1 MFYDNMMTDAEKAI
15 QAEVRAF
22 VRDEVSPDL
31 IRAMDKDEI
40 EYPREYV
47 EKLAARNLLGL
58 RFDPKWGGRGL
69 SWTAE
74 VIAEEEIGVLG
85 TALGCAFV
93 MPSIVGEALHIFGTE
108 AQKEKFL
115 KPILQGKLIC
125 AEALTEPRGG
135 SDFFGATTTA
145 ALKNDHF
152 IVNGQKR
159 FVVGATEADVFLVY
173 CRTNFDEHAH
183 KYDRIS
189 ALLIER
195 GPGVETEYQYG
206 LMGTRG
212 GGTGRLVFRNVRVP
226 KENLISDI
234 NAGALVFHQ
243 MMIPERLTSAA
254 ASLGVRAGLDL
265 AVRYSDKRFAF
276 GKAIRKYQG
285 VNFMVA
291 DAITQLDAAR
301 AIVYMA
307 ARAVDTGAPNARR
320 IVSEAKKF
328 ATDAA
333 WEIAN
338 KAMQIMG
345 GIGYTEVYPIEKIVR
360 DIRLTQIWTGTNEI
374 MNLLIQHEYYREIL
388 ASSSSLRNVEMDAGE
403 ADGDPEKCYTDEDM
417 WRVHGKLS

>member
-1 MFYDNMMTDAEKAI
+1 MFYDSMMTDAEKAI

-22 VRDEVSPDL
+22 VRDDVSPDL

-47 EKLAARNLLGL
+47 EKLAEKNLLGL
-58 RFDPKWGGRGL
+58 RFDPQWGGRGL
-69 SWTAE
+69 PWTAE

-93 MPSIVGEALHIFGTE
+93 MPSIVGEALHVFGTE
-108 AQKEKFL
+108 TQKEKFL

-145 ALKNDHF
+145 ALKDDHF

-173 CRTNFDEHAH
+173 CRTNFDENAH
-183 KYDRIS
+183 KYERIS
-189 ALLIER
+189 AVLIER

-234 NAGALVFHQ
+234 NTGSLVFHQ

-276 GKAIRKYQG
+276 GKTIRSYQG

-291 DAITQLDAAR
+291 DAITKLDAAR

-320 IVSEAKKF
+320 LVSEAKKF
-328 ATDAA
+328 ATDTA

-388 ASSSSLRNVEMDAGE
+388 ASPPATRNVEMDASG
-403 ADGDPEKCYTDEDM
+403 ADGTLEKCFTDEDM
-417 WRVHGKLS
+417 WQVHGD